1 MIQTRILANN
11 FPKKVR
17 ILPPP
22 MKITFL
28 RAFCR
33 VAFHRKYDCFVG
45 YELREFEHRKTPSE
59 DLAVWVDLVR

>member
-22 MKITFL
+22 MKIVFL
-28 RAFCR
+28 RAVVR
-33 VAFHRKYDCFVG
+33 MAFQRKYGCFVG
-45 YELREFEHRKTPSE
+45 HELREFEHRKPPSE
-59 DLAVWVDLVR
+59 DFAVWVDLVC